1 MSDNQTNPIKKVAV
15 IGSGVMGAG
24 IAAQVAN
31 AGVPVLL
38 LDIVPKDA
46 KDRNALAAGAVAKML
61 KTEPAAF
68 MSERAAKLV
77 TVGNI
82 EDDLAKVAECDWIV
96 EVVIE
101 RLDIKQ
107 DLYRKLD
114 AVRKP
119 GTPVSSNTST
129 IPLASLIEG
138 MPDAFAKDFLI
149 THFFNPPRY
158 MRLLEVVS
166 GPKSDPALVAKVAT
180 FADVAMGKSIV
191 ACKDS
196 PGFIANRL
204 GIYWMQCGILEAM
217 DGGLTI
223 EEADAVMGRPLGIP
237 KTGIF
242 GLLDLV
248 GIDLGPHINASL
260 AGLLPKTDVFHAVNR
275 DIPLITKMIKDG
287 YTGRKGKGGFYRI
300 DKSGGRKDKQAID
313 LSSGE
318 YTAVQ
323 APEIGELKGAD
334 KNLRGLMSSKSKIGR
349 YAWNVMGRVLAYAA
363 GLVPEAAEEIV
374 AIDEAMRLGYNW
386 KLGPFELIDKLGAA
400 WFAKALTDDGIAVPA
415 ILEKVGEK
423 TFYRL
428 ENGKRQFFG
437 LDGAYH
443 DLARPDGVLL
453 LEDIKL
459 AAKPLL
465 KNGSAALWDIGDGVA
480 CFEFTSKS
488 NAIDDQIMAL
498 LHQSI
503 KLVKEK
509 MKALVIYNEGSNFS
523 VGANIGLA
531 LFAANIAAWQQI
543 EQTIAIGQDTLK
555 AMKYAPFPV
564 VAAPAGMALGGG
576 CEFLLHSDAVQAH
589 AETYAGLVECGVGLV
604 PGWGGCK
611 EMLIRWQTN
620 KKFPRGPMP
629 APAKVFEMV
638 STATVSKSAAQAKEM
653 LILREKDGISMNRYR
668 LLADAKRKALSLVEG
683 YAPPEPVTLKL
694 PGAAGRVGMDG
705 AVAGFR
711 KRGMATNHDV
721 TVAAG
726 LAEVLSGGPADPID
740 EVSEDDVLRLERRA
754 FMRLLKTPATLA
766 RIEHTLETGKPLRN

>member
-1 MSDNQTNPIKKVAV
+1 MTDTPIMKVAV

-31 AGVPVLL
+31 AGLAVLL
-38 LDIVPKDA
+38 LDIVGKDA
-46 KDRNALAAGAVAKML
+46 TDRSSVARAAVAKML

-77 TVGNI
+77 SVGNI
-82 EDDLAKVAECDWIV
+82 EDDLAKVGECDWIV

-119 GTPVSSNTST
+119 GTPISSNTST

-138 MPDAFAKDFLI
+138 LPDVFARDFMI

-158 MRLLEVVS
+158 MRLLEIVA
-166 GPKSDPALVAKVAT
+166 GPKSDPALVAKVST

-191 ACKDS
+191 TCKDS

-204 GIYWMQCGILEAM
+204 GIYWMQCGILAAM
-217 DGGLTI
+217 DDGVSI
-223 EEADAVMGRPLGIP
+223 EEADAVMGRPFGIP

-260 AGLLPKTDVFHAVNR
+260 AGLLPKSDAFHAVNR
-275 DIPLITKMIKDG
+275 DIPLIGKMIADG

-300 DKSGGRKDKQAID
+300 DKTKGRKDKQAID
-313 LSSGE
+313 LVSGA
-318 YTAVQ
+318 YIAVQ
-323 APEIGELKGAD
+323 GPEIGELKGAE
-334 KNLRGLMSSKSKIGR
+334 KNIRALMASKSKVGR
-349 YAWNVMGRVLAYAA
+349 YARSVMCRTLAYAA
-363 GLVPEAAEEIV
+363 SLVPEAAEEIT

-386 KLGPFELIDKLGAA
+386 KWGPFELIDKVGAA
-400 WFAKALTDDGIAVPA
+400 WFVTALNADGIAVPP
-415 ILEKVGEK
+415 ILMKVGDR

-443 DLARPDGVLL
+443 DLVRPDGVLL

-459 AAKPLL
+459 TAKPLL
-465 KNGSAALWDIGDGVA
+465 KNGSASLWDIGDGVV
-480 CFEFTSKS
+480 CLEFTSKS
-488 NAIDDQIMAL
+488 NSIDDQIMAL

-509 MKALVIYNEGSNFS
+509 YKALVVYNEGSNFS
-523 VGANIGLA
+523 VGANLGLA

-543 EQTIAIGQDTLK
+543 EQTIAVGQDTYK
-555 AMKYAPFPV
+555 ALKYAPFPV

-576 CEFLLHSDAVQAH
+576 CEILLHSDAVQAH
-589 AETYAGLVECGVGLV
+589 AETYAGLVECGVGLL

-611 EMLIRWQTN
+611 EMLFRWKAN
-620 KKFPRGPMP
+620 DKMPRGPMP

-653 LILREKDGISMNRYR
+653 LILRQTDGITMNRYR
-668 LLADAKRKALSLVEG
+668 LLADAKAKALALAENYV
-683 YAPPEPVTLKL
+683 PPDATTTINL
-694 PGAAGRVGMDG
+694 PGVAGRVGMEG
-705 AVAGFR
+705 AVAGFHRR
-711 KRGMATNHDV
+711 KMATDHDV
-721 TVAAG
+721 TVANG
-726 LAEVLSGGPADPID
+726 LAEVLSGGVCDPID
-740 EVSEDDVLRLERRA
+740 ALTETDLLKLERTA